1 MQAKQTLTK
10 MSFRIVLSS
19 ICLAIGSVLYAQNA
33 AQSYLEAFTRGD
45 FRPHRPTSVYHM
57 NDGEHYATLNHD
69 STKIVAY
76 DYASGRETACLFD
89 VATAKNCQIDKIAG
103 FTFAANEQK
112 ILILTSTTK
121 IYRRSATAAYYVYTA
136 RTNTIEPLSDDNV
149 IQAAAFSPNGR
160 MVAFAR
166 HNNLF
171 IKKLDFGT
179 EIAIT
184 TDGAKNSIINGT
196 PDWVYEEEFG
206 LTRCFE
212 WSADSKLLAYIRFDE
227 SDVHE
232 FSFQTFTADYPTL
245 TTYKYP
251 RAGSLNAQVSLRV
264 YDVQNRTTKTMQT
277 GDDTD
282 IYLPQIRWNNDAETL
297 TAVRL
302 NRNQTMLDLLAFN
315 ARSGV
320 GKRLYHE
327 QSDTYIDYANL
338 NCLHFCADNSFII
351 MSDKNGYRALYHFE
365 PTGTLI
371 KQWTTGA
378 EQAEITD
385 FYGYDEKTGTIYFQ
399 STLGSPTERYVVSA
413 RNNNLVIYDRRHGWQ
428 TAEFSKNF
436 KYAIYNFSNSTTPD
450 CYTIINSKGKTVRT
464 LEDNAA
470 LAAQFEQMQLP
481 VKEFVQ
487 FTTDDGI
494 TLNGWIV
501 KPKNTTNDQ
510 PLPLVMLQYSGPD
523 SQEARN
529 RWDLGWEYYLA
540 QSGYVVACVDGRG
553 TGGRGRNFR
562 TCTYKHLGEIEAQD
576 QIAAAHY
583 LGNLDYVDA
592 ERIAIWGWSYGGFMT
607 LYCMTHGNGTFKAG
621 IAIAPVT
628 DWRYYDTAYAE
639 RFMQRPQEND
649 RGYNT
654 SSLMDKA
661 DRLQGQLLL
670 IHSTADDNVHTQQT
684 WLYIE
689 KLVEAGKQFE
699 MQMYP
704 NKNHSILGAK
714 TRLHLYTRC
723 TDFLNKNL

>member
-1 MQAKQTLTK
+1 MQAKTIFT
-10 MSFRIVLSS
+10 VV
-19 ICLAIGSVLYAQNA
+19 IGALCSVLYAQDA
-33 AQSYLEAFTRGD
+33 SQTYLEAFTRGD
-45 FRPHRPTSVYHM
+45 FKPKHPAAVYHM
-57 NDGEHYATLNHD
+57 NDGEHYAALNAD
-69 STKIVAY
+69 GTKIMSY
-76 DYASGRETACLFD
+76 DYASGRDSVCLFD
-89 VATAKNCQIDKIAG
+89 VATTKNCAIKQIEG
-103 FTFAANEQK
+103 FTFADNEQK
-112 ILILTSTTK
+112 MLIHTGATK
-121 IYRRSATAAYYVYTA
+121 IYRRSTTAAYYVYNIK
-136 RTNTIEPLSDDNV
+136 RNTFEPLSDDNT
-149 IQAAAFSPNGR
+149 IQAAAFSPDGR

-166 HNNLF
+166 NNNLF

-227 SDVHE
+227 SNVHE
-232 FSFQTFTADYPTL
+232 FAFQTFGDDYPAL

-251 RAGSLNAQVSLRV
+251 RAGSANSQVSLRV

-302 NRNQTMLDLLAFN
+302 NRNQTTLDLLAFN

-320 GKRLYHE
+320 GKRIYHE
-327 QSDTYIDYANL
+327 QSNTYIDYANL
-338 NCLHFCADNSFII
+338 NCLHFCTDNSFII
-351 MSDKNGYRALYHFE
+351 MSDKNGYRTLYHFAA
-365 PTGTLI
+365 TGTPI
-371 KQWTTGA
+371 KQWSAGA
-378 EQAEITD
+378 DAAEITD

-399 STLGSPTERYVVSA
+399 STLGNPTERYVASS
-413 RNNNLVIYDRRHGWQ
+413 RNANIVIYNRRNGWQ
-428 TAEFSKNF
+428 SAEFSKNF
-436 KYAIYNFSNSTTPD
+436 KYAIFRFSNCTTPD
-450 CYTIINSKGKTVRT
+450 IYTIINSKGKTVRT
-464 LEDNAA
+464 LEDNAE
-470 LAAQFEQMQLP
+470 LATRFEQMQLP
-481 VKEFVQ
+481 PKEFFQ
-487 FTTDDGI
+487 FTTDEGI

-501 KPKNTTNDQ
+501 KPHNAADAT

-529 RWDLGWEYYLA
+529 RWSLDWEYYLA
-540 QSGYVVACVDGRG
+540 QKGFVAACVDGRG
-553 TGGRGRNFR
+553 TGARGRDFR
-562 TCTYKHLGEIEAQD
+562 TCTYKNLGAIETQD
-576 QIAAAHY
+576 QLAAARY
-583 LGNLDYVDA
+583 LGNLDYIDA
-592 ERIAIWGWSYGGFMT
+592 NRIAIWGWSYGGFMT
-607 LYCMTHGNGTFKAG
+607 LNCLTHGNGTFKAG

-689 KLVEAGKQFE
+689 KLIEAGKQFE

-704 NKNHSILGAK
+704 NKNHSILGDK

-723 TDFLNKNL
+723 TEFLQQHL

>member
-1 MQAKQTLTK
+1 
-10 MSFRIVLSS
+10 MSFKTLSS
-19 ICLAIGSVLYAQNA
+19 IVFLAIGGVLYAQNA
-33 AQSYLEAFTRGD
+33 AQSYLETFTAGAFK
-45 FRPHRPTSVYHM
+45 PQQPPTMYHM
-57 NDGEHYATLNHD
+57 NDGEHYAALNHD
-69 STKIVAY
+69 STQIVAY
-76 DYASGRETACLFD
+76 EYVSGRETACLFD
-89 VATAKNCQIDKIAG
+89 VATAKNCQIKKIAG
-103 FTFAANEQK
+103 FALTNNEQK
-112 ILILTSTTK
+112 ILIHTAATK

-149 IQAAAFSPNGR
+149 IQAAAFSPDGR
-160 MVAFAR
+160 MIAFAR

-184 TDGAKNSIINGT
+184 TDGATNNIINGT

-212 WSADSKLLAYIRFDE
+212 WNADSKLLAYIRFDE
-227 SDVHE
+227 SAVHE
-232 FSFQTFTADYPTL
+232 FSFQNFTDDYPTL

-251 RAGSLNAQVSLRV
+251 RAGSANSQVSLRV

-302 NRNQTMLDLLAFN
+302 NRNQTVLDLLAFN

-338 NCLHFCADNSFII
+338 NCLHFCSDNSFII
-351 MSDKNGYRALYHFE
+351 MSDKSGYRTLYQFAAN
-365 PTGTLI
+365 GTPI
-371 KQWTTGA
+371 KQWDAGA
-378 EQAEITD
+378 NEAEITD

-399 STLGSPTERYVVSA
+399 STLGRPTERYVVSS

-428 TAEFSKNF
+428 AAEFSKNF
-436 KYAIYNFSNSTTPD
+436 KYAIYRFSNSTEPD
-450 CYTIINSKGKTVRT
+450 QYTIINGKGKTLRT

-470 LAAQFEQMQLP
+470 LATQFEQMQLP

-487 FTTDDGI
+487 ITTDDGI

-540 QSGYVVACVDGRG
+540 QLGYVVACVDGRG
-553 TGGRGRNFR
+553 TGGRGRDFR
-562 TCTYKHLGEIEAQD
+562 TCTYKHLGELEAQD

-592 ERIAIWGWSYGGFMT
+592 ERIAIWGWSYGGFTT
-607 LYCMTHGNGTFKAG
+607 LYCLTHGNGTFKAG

-649 RGYNT
+649 RGYDT
-654 SSLMDKA
+654 SSLINKA
-661 DRLQGQLLL
+661 DHLQGRLLL

-723 TDFLNKNL
+723 TEFLQKNL